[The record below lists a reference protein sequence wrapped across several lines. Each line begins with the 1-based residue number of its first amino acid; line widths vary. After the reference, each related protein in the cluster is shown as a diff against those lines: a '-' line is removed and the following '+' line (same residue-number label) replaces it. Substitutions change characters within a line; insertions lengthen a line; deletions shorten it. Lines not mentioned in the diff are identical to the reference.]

1 MKTIELS
8 KATSQLRDYAESAA
22 KEMVV
27 VTRNGKPLAA
37 VVSLEGID
45 LESFSLSMN
54 PKFIQIMEKSR
65 ESASIHG
72 ALTSDEVRKK
82 LGIKR
87 KVPKRSR

>member
-65 ESASIHG
+65 ESARIHG

>member
-1 MKTIELS
+1 MKTIEIS
-8 KATSQLRDYAESAA
+8 NATSQLRDYAESAA
-22 KEMVV
+22 KEMVI

-54 PKFIQIMEKSR
+54 PRFKQIIEESR
-65 ESASIHG
+65 ESARVHG
-72 ALTSDEVRKK
+72 ALTTDEVRKK

-87 KVPKRSR
+87 KIQKRSR